1 MSGLPYVATWVVRR
15 GAAGGIRAE
24 QTQGAAEVTL
34 ATAAQDGKGS
44 GSGLSMGESSIATEV
59 VP

>member
-34 ATAAQDGKGS
+34 ATAAQDEKGS
-44 GSGLSMGESSIATEV
+44 GSGPSMGESSIATEV

>member
-24 QTQGAAEVTL
+24 QGAAEVTL

-44 GSGLSMGESSIATEV
+44 GSGPSMGESSIATEV